1 MFDWIVSLMQQG
13 GYLGVFLLMLAENIF
28 PPIPSELV
36 MPLAGFLAANGEMSL
51 WVAILVGTAGSVLGA
66 FLWYYLG
73 LAIGEERL
81 CWLAAR
87 YGRILTVSPEEIR
100 TASAW
105 FRNQGRIVVLLGR
118 MVPAVRTL
126 ISVPAGVAR
135 MPFIPFLVLT
145 TIGSLIWTSL
155 LTIAGYVLQS
165 QYSRVEGWINP
176 ATTVVVG
183 IFVLWYLFRL
193 VRFNRA

>member
-1 MFDWIVSLMQQG
+1 
-13 GYLGVFLLMLAENIF
+13 
-28 PPIPSELV
+28 
-36 MPLAGFLAANGEMSL
+36 
-51 WVAILVGTAGSVLGA
+51 
-66 FLWYYLG
+66 
-73 LAIGEERL
+73 
-81 CWLAAR
+81 
-87 YGRILTVSPEEIR
+87 
-100 TASAW
+100 
-105 FRNQGRIVVLLGR
+105 